1 MGLLGGDG
9 VQLMLSGVAP
19 PTGCLHPSLVSRNS
33 VRASSL
39 ALLLPLPGGIQ
50 QISLLLQ
57 AEAWNLTP
65 IPQGQQPAQV
75 VFAKRFRT
83 LWLVSDISGELCRAE
98 L

>member
-1 MGLLGGDG
+1 MPHLW
-9 VQLMLSGVAP
+9 LSSS
-19 PTGCLHPSLVSRNS
+19 PS
-33 VRASSL
+33 
-39 ALLLPLPGGIQ
+39 LLLPLPGGIQ

-75 VFAKRFRT
+75 VFAKRFRP